1 MCPGRR
7 VSRESTAGRR
17 DCSGF
22 SWNGVPSLVIG
33 LDGLHAGQEPVAPL
47 LAGDHWD
54 GWEAED
60 SIRAAVQDL
69 KNKLNGAKPITETKR
84 EGEPVG

>member
-1 MCPGRR
+1 MKPIYLDNNTTTQVDPKVLEAMLPYFCEKFGNAA
-7 VSRESTAGRR
+7 SR
-17 DCSGF
+17 
-22 SWNGVPSLVIG
+22 N
-33 LDGLHAGQEPVAPL
+33 HAY
-47 LAGDHWD
+47 

-69 KNKLNGAKPITETKR
+69 KNKLNGAKPKTETQR